1 MTGRFVLGLCV
12 CSLLVLPVNVRAQV
26 VTDGL
31 SHPASDARPALESL
45 RHTAAPGSHATDPG
59 EAITFA
65 GEDFTAKHEGQ

>member
-31 SHPASDARPALESL
+31 RA
-45 RHTAAPGSHATDPG
+45 
-59 EAITFA
+59 F
-65 GEDFTAKHEGQ
+65 HERA